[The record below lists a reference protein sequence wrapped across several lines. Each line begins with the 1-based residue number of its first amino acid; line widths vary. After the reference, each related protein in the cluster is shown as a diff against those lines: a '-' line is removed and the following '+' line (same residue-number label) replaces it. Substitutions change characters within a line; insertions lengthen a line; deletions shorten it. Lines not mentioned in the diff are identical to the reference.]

1 MSRVASAAD
10 MKRGPRGHSLF
21 ERPREG
27 SALRRVYDM
36 FIPPLTIVRTHK
48 IAAEY
53 GGKSRS
59 AFRAV
64 RQLIDFYGLDLR
76 LRRHGEW
83 WLVGEYVGSEYRDY
97 FAEQARREGI
107 LPPHRSPSRPS
118 EPERQIA

>member
-10 MKRGPRGHSLF
+10 MKRGPRGD
-21 ERPREG
+21 

-36 FIPPLTIVRTHK
+36 FIPPLTIVRTRK

-53 GGKSRS
+53 GGKSRP
-59 AFRAV
+59 AIQAI